1 MVKMQ
6 QEYFM
11 YKGYPLVRNGNEIY
25 YGYMSEPYVAWL
37 QILHQNLQ
45 DGLEVADKVRV
56 YQMSTDE
63 KLNPMERIA
72 NKADRTS
79 LYDALDVAFTWLER
93 ANKKD

>member
-1 MVKMQ
+1 M
-6 QEYFM
+6 
-11 YKGYPLVRNGNEIY
+11 
-25 YGYMSEPYVAWL
+25 AWL

-45 DGLEVADKVRV
+45 DGLEIADKVRV

-63 KLNPMERIA
+63 KLNPMSRIA